1 MNKNKNN
8 VFPQM
13 CLAAKKNY
21 VQAKRLMQVEV
32 NETERQM
39 VKSQELNFVLD
50 DRTLAR
56 I

>member
-21 VQAKRLMQVEV
+21 VQAKRLMQVE
-32 NETERQM
+32 ERQM